1 MDSQPPGEAFQ
12 RYLEEGRFMLQRGRE
27 SGKFFYYPRAVE
39 PGTGATELEW
49 VEVSGMGSVYS
60 TTTIRQRP
68 PASDYNLA
76 LIDLDE
82 GPRMMSR
89 VESIDPALVSIGMR
103 VRARI
108 TRQADRS
115 LVVFEP
121 AEAGVSK

>member
-1 MDSQPPGEAFQ
+1 MDLQPPIEAFQ
-12 RYLEEGRFMLQRGRE
+12 HYLEEGRIMLQRGRE
-27 SGKFFYYPRAVE
+27 SGKIFYYPRTVE
-39 PGTGATELEW
+39 PGTGATDLDW

-89 VESIDPALVSIGMR
+89 VENIDPALVTIGMR

-108 TRQADRS
+108 TRHADKP
-115 LVVFEP
+115 LVVFDP
-121 AEAGVSK
+121 AEAVASA